1 MPELG
6 ALGLFV
12 VAAMVLAVTPGPAV
26 LYIVTRSISQ
36 GRAAGVVSCLGVAVG
51 GLVHVLA
58 AALGLSAV
66 LAASALAF
74 DVVKYAGAAYLVYLG
89 VRKLT
94 QAPAASVEDTGDRR
108 SLSSGLSRRGR
119 GERAESQDRP
129 VLPRLHPAVRGPL
142 AGRRSPSMRVA
153 REPLHP
159 HRLRHRHD
167 LGPPGQR
174 GGRLV
179 AASSPLRD
187 HRALRFRE
195 RVPRTR
201 PGHRRLR
208 VRKEIGPRTA
218 GPQAVRTAPP
228 SRVRSRRSR

>member
-1 MPELG
+1 MPDLG

-94 QAPAASVEDTGDRR
+94 QAPAATVEDAGGRR
-108 SLSSGLSRRGR
+108 SL
-119 GERAESQDRP
+119 
-129 VLPRLHPAVRGPL
+129 
-142 AGRRSPSMRVA
+142 
-153 REPLHP
+153 
-159 HRLRHRHD
+159 
-167 LGPPGQR
+167 
-174 GGRLV
+174 
-179 AASSPLRD
+179 
-187 HRALRFRE
+187 
-195 RVPRTR
+195 
-201 PGHRRLR
+201 LR
-208 VRKEIGPRTA
+208 VFRDGVVVNVLNPKTA
-218 GPQAVRTAPP
+218 LFFLAFLPQFVVP
-228 SRVRSRRSR
+228 SRGDVPLQCAFLGSLFILIAFSTDTTWALLASGAGAWLRRHPRFVTTERYVSGSVYLGLGLATAVSGSGRK